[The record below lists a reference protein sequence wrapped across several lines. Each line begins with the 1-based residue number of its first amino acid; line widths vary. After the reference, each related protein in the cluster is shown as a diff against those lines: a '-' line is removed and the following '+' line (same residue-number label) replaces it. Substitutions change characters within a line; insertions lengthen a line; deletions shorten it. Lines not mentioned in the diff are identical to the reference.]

1 MPLPVQAKLLRV
13 LQDKCVQR
21 VGGSASIP
29 VNVRIV
35 CASNRN
41 LQEMVAQG
49 TFRNDLYYR
58 LNVIPIHIPPLRLRR
73 EDIPVFIE
81 SFLARY
87 RRELRRDV
95 RGLDPVAYDAFMG
108 TPTTVAYVLV
118 ATLGVPAL
126 RELGFSVLSSHFFVF
141 YFGVISMVTPPVA
154 VAAYAGAEV
163 AGASMMRTGL
173 IASRLCSVAFIVP
186 FFFMYDPA
194 LLMQGEWPNILQVF
208 VTATIGTVA
217 LAGGMTLRNTVSG
230 DCTELEVA
238 GVFVCVG
245 IEPNT
250 AFLDERFLRADGG
263 WLATDVHLRTSVPG
277 VFAAGDVRDTPLRQ
291 IVTAAAD
298 GALAAIS
305 AYHWL
310 QSR

>member
-1 MPLPVQAKLLRV
+1 MILIAVACLGAGIVIGVVSLTGV
-13 LQDKCVQR
+13 GLNLASV
-21 VGGSASIP
+21 VISISGGSTIVALILIMLAS
-29 VNVRIV
+29 
-35 CASNRN
+35 
-41 LQEMVAQG
+41 LLMG
-49 TFRNDLYYR
+49 
-58 LNVIPIHIPPLRLRR
+58 
-73 EDIPVFIE
+73 
-81 SFLARY
+81 
-87 RRELRRDV
+87 
-95 RGLDPVAYDAFMG
+95 MG

-217 LAGGMTLRNTVSG
+217 LAGGMERWFFRPIPLP
-230 DCTELEVA
+230 VA
-238 GVFVCVG
+238 LLLIVGACLLIIPGTITDMIGLGIVFVTGAYCKMSSKAVQ
-245 IEPNT
+245 
-250 AFLDERFLRADGG
+250 ARAV
-263 WLATDVHLRTSVPG
+263 A
-277 VFAAGDVRDTPLRQ
+277 
-291 IVTAAAD
+291 
-298 GALAAIS
+298 
-305 AYHWL
+305 
-310 QSR
+310 